1 MKCHVR
7 PENAPFRQS
16 AFSANRSRERAICTR
31 TAAITRCASRKGGRR
46 EAMAIN
52 SQTIALLRAYLE
64 RAGHS
69 ADIDG
74 PLFRPLRPNGER
86 WNKHRGIDADA
97 CAMRN
102 CRLQHP
108 SQLS

>member
-1 MKCHVR
+1 MPR
-7 PENAPFRQS
+7 PV
-16 AFSANRSRERAICTR
+16 RERTVSPVGVLSEQKQRAR
-31 TAAITRCASRKGGRR
+31 DLHQNHGYNSLRASRKGGRR